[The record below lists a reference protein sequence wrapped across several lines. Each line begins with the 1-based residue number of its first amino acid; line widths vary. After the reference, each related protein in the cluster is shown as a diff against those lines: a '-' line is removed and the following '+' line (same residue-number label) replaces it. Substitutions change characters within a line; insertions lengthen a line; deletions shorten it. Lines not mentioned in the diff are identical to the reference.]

1 MSGTAFLFIFAFGL
15 FGILSTA
22 GIIDKVV
29 EPLMK
34 KVNSRLGGTICT
46 VILGFVSNITSASG
60 NFSFVFTGNLMTPVY
75 EQKHLNKW
83 DLTRAMSVGCVLS
96 GLLVPWNSNP
106 LTVTGFLGVDST
118 QMLPYLF
125 TPLVTAA
132 VLIVV
137 EVTGIDKKFSKK
149 ARGSEDQVNEKERE
163 YESVL

>member
-1 MSGTAFLFIFAFGL
+1 MGPDQSHVCW
-15 FGILSTA
+15 LS
-22 GIIDKVV
+22 
-29 EPLMK
+29 
-34 KVNSRLGGTICT
+34 
-46 VILGFVSNITSASG
+46 
-60 NFSFVFTGNLMTPVY
+60 
-75 EQKHLNKW
+75 
-83 DLTRAMSVGCVLS
+83 LS